1 MEYASRYF
9 GRLTSVL
16 AQLDRLE
23 IDRAVGLIEAAWL
36 AGKQIIVFGNGGS
49 AMTAL
54 HFVTD
59 WNKSIF
65 NATGRPFR
73 GRTLLDNIG
82 LLTAYAN
89 DVSYADIFSEQI
101 KNIAQSGDLVLAISG
116 SGNSEN
122 VVRAVTAANVKGCVT
137 LGLCGYSGGRL
148 RDVAQQA
155 IWVNVDDM
163 QICEDLHA
171 IFGHIVMQALCG
183 SLAKLPAN
191 PAVHQR
197 QLLPEAS

>member
-1 MEYASRYF
+1 MEYASRYL
-9 GRLTSVL
+9 GRLTTVL
-16 AQLDRLE
+16 AQVDHRE
-23 IDRAVGLIEAAWL
+23 MDRAVELIEAAWL

-82 LLTAYAN
+82 LISAYAN
-89 DVSYADIFSEQI
+89 DVSYPDIFSEQI
-101 KNIAQSGDLVLAISG
+101 KNIASPEDLVLAISG

-122 VVRAVTAANVKGCVT
+122 VIRAVAAANEKGCVT

-148 RDVAQQA
+148 RDLAQHA
-155 IWVNVDDM
+155 LWANVDDM
-163 QICEDLHA
+163 QICEDVHA
-171 IFGHIVMQALCG
+171 TFGHIVMQALCG
-183 SLAKLPAN
+183 SLAKLPAI
-191 PAVHQR
+191 PPVHDR
-197 QLLPEAS
+197 QLLPQTS